1 MSTRAITYNILFTCV
16 ANFMLPTSI
25 HFEISIPQ
33 DEYNFRTLGAPLTPW
48 GGGLH
53 NVIIIYFLVD
63 YRYTYLDINCK

>member
-1 MSTRAITYNILFTCV
+1 
-16 ANFMLPTSI
+16 MLPPSI

-33 DEYNFRTLGAPLTPW
+33 DAYNFGTLEAPLTPGGG

-53 NVIIIYFLVD
+53 NFFCIFLVD